1 MPSDPT
7 SLLLHHSPIGPLT
20 LHAGDTGVQHLYFP
34 GRGPISTGLAQGG
47 DALTRAGEQLS
58 QYFSGAREQ
67 FELSLA
73 PAGTAFQR
81 RVWELLQEIPYG
93 ERTTYGAL
101 ARRLTGERG
110 GKWVE
115 PQAVAG
121 AVARTPIPIII
132 PCHRVIG
139 ADGSL
144 RGYVGGLGRKQK
156 LLDFEAS
163 QGNPEALGDTWRDRQ
178 LALL

>member
-20 LHAGDTGVQHLYFP
+20 LRADATGVQHLYFP
-34 GRGPISTGLAQGG
+34 GRAPISTGLAEGG
-47 DALTRAGEQLS
+47 DALTLAGEQLS
-58 QYFSGAREQ
+58 EYFAGEREQ
-67 FELSLA
+67 FELALA

-81 RVWELLQEIPYG
+81 RVWGLLQEIPYG
-93 ERTTYGAL
+93 ETTTYGEL
-101 ARRLTGERG
+101 ARLLTAERG

-144 RGYVGGLGRKQK
+144 RGYVGGLQRKQK
-156 LLDFEAS
+156 LLGFEAS
-163 QGNPEALGDTWRDRQ
+163 REPEALGDTWRDRQ